1 MNKFFRNVVG
11 FALKNKV
18 FVFFITVVAII
29 AGAFS
34 YINTPIEAF
43 PDVMSTRVI
52 IITQWSGR
60 SAEEVEKFVTIPIEI
75 EMNSVPKK
83 TSLRSISLFGLSVIT
98 IMFEDDMEDFR
109 ARQEVANR
117 LQGINLPDGADPEI
131 EPPYG
136 PTGEIFRYTLK
147 SKTRSVRELKTI
159 QDWVIERQ
167 IKAVPG
173 IADVVSFG
181 GQVKTYEVSVDPGQ
195 LAKYNMTALDV
206 YTAISKSNVNVGG
219 DVITKNN
226 QAYVVRGIGLLNDI
240 HEIENVIIDSRNN
253 TPILVKNVARVVESS
268 LPKLGFI
275 GRDSTDD
282 LVEGIIVMR
291 KGENPSEV
299 LAALRDKV
307 SELNDV
313 ILPADVK
320 IDTFYDRGT
329 LINYTTHTVLHNLLE
344 GIFLVTV
351 IVFVFML
358 DWRTTVIV
366 SIIIPLA
373 LLFAFFC
380 MKMKG
385 MTANLLSL
393 GAVDFGI
400 IIDGAVVMVEGL
412 FVALDELAHKYGPER
427 FNKLSKLGMIKR
439 IGGEKAKA
447 VFFSKMIIITALLP
461 IFSFQKVEGKMFSP
475 LAWTLGFALLGALIF
490 TLTLVPVLISILL
503 NTNVKEK
510 HNVFV
515 EFIQKK
521 IFAGFSFTFKNGKT
535 SLAVA
540 TAIMIFGLV
549 SFNFLGTEFL
559 PHLNEGAIYIRANMP
574 LSTSLDQSVEMTKKL
589 RKIMVSYPEI
599 RGVMSQTGRPN
610 DGTDPTS
617 FFNIEFHVDLKPKE
631 EWTRNITKD
640 QLIDSMQARFA
651 EFQGISFNFSQPIM
665 DNVEEAVSGVKG
677 SLAVK
682 IYGTDLFQLEELA
695 DSAQHILEHV
705 QGVEDLGVVKLI
717 GQPELR
723 VELNQEKMGVYG
735 VATADAQAVIEMAI
749 GGKGATQIY
758 EGERKFDIRV
768 RYSPEYRED
777 ESAIGMLMVPT
788 LTGTKV
794 PLKEIARIHTVTG
807 PAFVYREGNKR
818 FCAVKFSVR
827 GRDLGSTIAEAQ
839 KKVGEKIKLGK
850 GMSMEWKG
858 EFENQVR
865 AQKRLGQVVPISLT
879 VIFILLFIT
888 FGSFQDAGL
897 VILKVPFALIGGIW
911 MLLLTSTN
919 FSISAGVGFIALF
932 GVCVQNGVLLISGFH
947 EYMQM
952 GYSLVDSIESTVRTR
967 IRPVVMTAMM
977 AAIGLLPAAIS
988 TGIGSETQRPL
999 ARVMIGGLVT
1009 DTIFTLLIFPI
1020 ILELVYARK
1029 LHKEQQGHQARLN
1042 AKSAQQ

>member
-1 MNKFFRNVVG
+1 MNRFFRNVVG
-11 FALKNKV
+11 FALKNKL
-18 FVFFITVVAII
+18 FVFFITILAVV

-34 YINTPIEAF
+34 YLNTPIEAF

-52 IITQWSGR
+52 IITQWPGR

-98 IMFEDDMEDFR
+98 LMFEDDMEDFR

-117 LQGINLPDGADPEI
+117 LAGINVPEGADPEI

-136 PTGEIFRYTLK
+136 PTGEIYRYTLK

-167 IKAVPG
+167 IKSVAG

-181 GQVKTYEVSVDPGQ
+181 GQVKTYEISVDPGQ
-195 LAKYNMTALDV
+195 LAKYNMSALDV
-206 YTAISKSNVNVGG
+206 FTAISKSNVNVGG
-219 DVITKNN
+219 DVVTKNN
-226 QAYVVRGIGLLNDI
+226 EAYVVRGIGLLNDI
-240 HEIENVIIDSRNN
+240 HEIENVIIDNRSN
-253 TPILVKNVARVVESS
+253 TPILVKNVAHVSESN
-268 LPKLGFI
+268 LPTLGFI
-275 GRDSTDD
+275 GRDTTDN

-291 KGENPSEV
+291 KAENPSTV
-299 LAALRDKV
+299 LADLREKIA
-307 SELNDV
+307 ELNDQV
-313 ILPADVK
+313 LPADVK
-320 IDTFYDRGT
+320 IETFYDRGT

-412 FVALDELAHKYGPER
+412 FVALDELSHKYGIEP
-427 FNKLSKLGMIKR
+427 FNKLSKLGLIKR

-475 LAWTLGFALLGALIF
+475 LAYTLGFALLGALIF

-503 NTNVKEK
+503 KTNVREK
-510 HNVFV
+510 HNWFV
-515 EFIQKK
+515 DFIQNK
-521 IFAGFSFTFKNGKT
+521 IFAGFNFTFKYNRG
-535 SLAVA
+535 SLVIAFI
-540 TAIMIFGLV
+540 IMIMGVF
-549 SFNFLGTEFL
+549 SFRFLGTEFL

-574 LSTSLDQSVEMTKKL
+574 LSTSLEESVKMTQRL
-589 RKIMVSYPEI
+589 RKIMLSFPEI
-599 RGVMSQTGRPN
+599 NGVMSQTGRPN

-631 EWTRNITKD
+631 EWKRDISKD
-640 QLIDSMQARFA
+640 QLIDEMQAKFA
-651 EFQGISFNFSQPIM
+651 QFQGISFNFSQPIM

-682 IYGTDLFQLEELA
+682 IYGTDLFQLEHLA
-695 DSAQHILEHV
+695 DSVQHILAPIK
-705 QGVEDLGVVKLI
+705 GIEDLGVVQLI

-723 VELNQEKMGVYG
+723 IELDQEKMGIFG

-749 GGKGATQIY
+749 GGKAATQLY

-768 RYSPEYRED
+768 RYGPEYRGNE
-777 ESAIGMLMVPT
+777 EAIGMLMVPT

-794 PLKEIARIHTVTG
+794 PLKEIALIHTVTG
-807 PAFVYREGNKR
+807 PAFVYREANKR

-839 KKVGEKIKLGK
+839 QKVGSKIKLSK

-865 AQKRLGQVVPISLT
+865 AQNRLAQVVPISLV

-911 MLLLTSTN
+911 MLLLTDTN

-947 EYMQM
+947 EYMHE
-952 GYSLVDSIESTVRTR
+952 GHSLVDSIKNTVRTR

-999 ARVMIGGLVT
+999 ARVMIGGLMT
-1009 DTIFTLLIFPI
+1009 DTVFTLLIFPI
-1020 ILELVYARK
+1020 ILELIYVRK
-1029 LHKEQQGHQARLN
+1029 LRHEDEKFKARTAMN
-1042 AKSAQQ
+1042 GGE

>member
-18 FVFFITVVAII
+18 FVFFITIVAVI

-52 IITQWSGR
+52 VITQWPGR

-98 IMFEDDMEDFR
+98 IMFEDDMEDFT

-117 LQGINLPDGADPEI
+117 LQGINLPEGADPEI

-136 PTGEIFRYTLK
+136 PTGEIYRYTIK

-167 IKAVPG
+167 IKSVPG

-181 GQVKTYEVSVDPGQ
+181 GQVKTYEISVDPGQ

-206 YTAISKSNVNVGG
+206 FTAISKSNVNVGG

-226 QAYVVRGIGLLNDI
+226 EAYVVRGIGLLNDV

-253 TPILVKNVARVVESS
+253 TPILVKNVAKVIESN
-268 LPKLGFI
+268 LPTLGFI
-275 GRDSTDD
+275 GRDTIDN

-291 KGENPSEV
+291 KGENPSAV
-299 LAALRDKV
+299 LAALREKV
-307 SELNDV
+307 AELNETV
-313 ILPADVK
+313 LPGDVK

-351 IVFVFML
+351 IVFIFML

-412 FVALDELAHKYGPER
+412 FVALDELATRYGPER
-427 FNKLSKLGMIKR
+427 FNKLSKLGLIKR

-461 IFSFQKVEGKMFSP
+461 IFAFQKVEGKMFSP
-475 LAWTLGFALLGALIF
+475 LAYTLGFALLGALIF

-503 NTNVKEK
+503 SKNVKEK
-510 HNVFV
+510 HNFFV
-515 EFIQKK
+515 DFIQNK
-521 IFAGFSFTFKNGKT
+521 IFAAFNFTFRFNRT
-535 SLAVA
+535 SLAIA
-540 TAIMIFGLV
+540 FAIMIFGIF
-549 SFNFLGTEFL
+549 SFKFLGTEFL

-574 LSTSLDQSVEMTKKL
+574 LSTSLDQSVIMTKRL
-589 RKIMVSYPEI
+589 RKIMLSFPEI
-599 RGVMSQTGRPN
+599 NGVMSQTGRPN

-631 EWTRNITKD
+631 EWKRDITKD
-640 QLIDSMQARFA
+640 QLIDSMQAKFA
-651 EFQGISFNFSQPIM
+651 EFQGVSFNFSQPIM

-682 IYGTDLFQLEELA
+682 IYGNDLFQLEGLA
-695 DSAQHILEHV
+695 DSVQHILAPIP
-705 QGVEDLGVVKLI
+705 GIEDLGVVQLI

-723 VELNQEKMGVYG
+723 IELDQEKMGIFG

-749 GGKGATQIY
+749 GGKAATQLY

-768 RYSPEYRED
+768 RYEPEYRDNEA
-777 ESAIGMLMVPT
+777 AIGMLMVPT
-788 LTGTKV
+788 LTGSKV
-794 PLKEIARIHTVTG
+794 PLKEIALIRNVTG

-827 GRDLGSTIAEAQ
+827 GRDLGGTIAEAQ
-839 KKVGEKIKLGK
+839 QRVSSKIKLDK

-865 AQKRLGQVVPISLT
+865 AQNRLTQVVPISLT

-911 MLLLTSTN
+911 MLLLTGTN

-947 EYMQM
+947 EFMHE
-952 GYSLVDSIESTVRTR
+952 GKSVVDSIRSTVKTR

-999 ARVMIGGLVT
+999 ARVMIGGLMT
-1009 DTIFTLLIFPI
+1009 DTVFTLLIFPV

-1029 LHKEQQGHQARLN
+1029 LRKEQDTHKARLEN
-1042 AKSAQQ
+1042 KQ

>member
-18 FVFFITVVAII
+18 FVFFITIVAVI

-34 YINTPIEAF
+34 YLNTPIEAF

-52 IITQWSGR
+52 IITQWPGR

-98 IMFEDDMEDFR
+98 LMFEDDMEDFR

-117 LQGINLPDGADPEI
+117 LQGINLPEGADPGI

-136 PTGEIFRYTLK
+136 PTGEIYRYTLK
-147 SKTRSVRELKTI
+147 SKIRSARDLKTI

-167 IKAVPG
+167 IKSVPG

-181 GQVKTYEVSVDPGQ
+181 GQVKTYEISVDPGQ
-195 LAKYNMTALDV
+195 LAKYNMSALDV
-206 YTAISKSNVNVGG
+206 FTAISKSNVNVGG

-226 QAYVVRGIGLLNDI
+226 EAYVVRGIGLLNDI
-240 HEIENVIIDSRNN
+240 HEIENVIIDNRSN
-253 TPILVKNVARVVESS
+253 TPILVKNVAKVRESN
-268 LPKLGFI
+268 LPTLGYI
-275 GRDSTDD
+275 GRDTTEN

-291 KGENPSEV
+291 KAENPSEV
-299 LAALRDKV
+299 LAALREKIA
-307 SELNDV
+307 ELNET

-351 IVFVFML
+351 IVFIFML

-380 MKMKG
+380 MRLKG

-412 FVALDELAHKYGPER
+412 FVALDELATHHGSEK
-427 FNKLSKLGMIKR
+427 FNKLSKLGLIKR

-475 LAWTLGFALLGALIF
+475 LAYTLGFALLGALIF

-503 NTNVKEK
+503 NKNVKEK
-510 HNVFV
+510 HNPFV
-515 EFIQKK
+515 EFIQHK
-521 IFAGFSFTFKNGKT
+521 IFSAFSFTFKNNRS
-535 SLAVA
+535 SLAIAFV
-540 TAIMIFGLV
+540 IMLFGLF
-549 SFNFLGTEFL
+549 SFKFLGTEFL

-574 LSTSLDQSVEMTKKL
+574 LSTSLEQSVQMTQRL
-589 RKIMVSYPEI
+589 RKIMLAFPEI
-599 RGVMSQTGRPN
+599 NGVMSQTGRPN

-631 EWTRNITKD
+631 EWTRNISKD
-640 QLIDSMQARFA
+640 ELIDQMQAKFA

-682 IYGTDLFQLEELA
+682 IYGTDLFQLEALA
-695 DSAQHILEHV
+695 DTVQRILAPI
-705 QGVEDLGVVKLI
+705 QGVEDLGVVQLI

-723 VELNQEKMGVYG
+723 IELNQEKMGIFG

-749 GGKGATQIY
+749 GGKAATQLY

-768 RYSPEYRED
+768 RYSPESRD
-777 ESAIGMLMVPT
+777 NESAIGMLMVPT

-794 PLKEIARIHTVTG
+794 PLKEIATIRTVTG

-839 KKVGEKIKLGK
+839 AKVKKKIKLEK

-865 AQKRLGQVVPISLT
+865 AQNRLAQVVPISLV

-888 FGSFQDAGL
+888 FGSFRDAGL

-911 MLLLTSTN
+911 ALLLTNTN

-947 EYMQM
+947 EYMHQ
-952 GYSLVDSIESTVRTR
+952 GHQLVHSIKNTVRTR

-999 ARVMIGGLVT
+999 ARVMIGGLFT
-1009 DTIFTLLIFPI
+1009 DTIFTLLIFPV
-1020 ILELVYARK
+1020 ILELVYVRK
-1029 LHKEQQGHQARLN
+1029 LRREEKANKARL
-1042 AKSAQQ
+1042 AD

>member
-11 FALKNKV
+11 FALKNKF
-18 FVFFITVVAII
+18 FVFFITIVAVVLGI
-29 AGAFS
+29 FS
-34 YINTPIEAF
+34 YLNTPIEAF
-43 PDVMSTRVI
+43 PDVMNTRVI
-52 IITQWSGR
+52 IITQWPGR

-98 IMFEDDMEDFR
+98 LMFEDDMEDFR

-117 LQGINLPDGADPEI
+117 LSGINLPEGAEPDI

-136 PTGEIFRYTLK
+136 PTGEIYRYTIK
-147 SKTRSVRELKTI
+147 SKRSVRELKTI

-167 IKAVPG
+167 IKSVPG

-181 GQVKTYEVSVDPGQ
+181 GQVKTYEIRVDPGQ
-195 LAKYNMTALDV
+195 LAKYNMSAIDV
-206 YTAISKSNVNVGG
+206 FTAISKSNVNVGG

-226 QAYVVRGIGLLNDI
+226 EAYVVRGLGLVNDI
-240 HEIENVIIDSRNN
+240 HEIENIIIDERNN
-253 TPILVKNVARVVESS
+253 TPILVKNVAAVVESS
-268 LPKLGFI
+268 LPTLGYI
-275 GRDSTDD
+275 GRDTTTN

-291 KGENPSEV
+291 KAENPSEV
-299 LAALRDKV
+299 LAAVREKIG
-307 SELNDV
+307 ELNET
-313 ILPADVK
+313 ILPSDVK

-344 GIFLVTV
+344 GILLVTV

-380 MKMKG
+380 MKLKG

-412 FVALDELAHKYGPER
+412 FVALDELSHKYGMER
-427 FNKLSKLGMIKR
+427 FNKLSKLGLIKR

-461 IFSFQKVEGKMFSP
+461 IFAFQKVEGKMFSP
-475 LAWTLGFALLGALIF
+475 LAYTLGFALLGALIF

-503 NTNVKEK
+503 RTNVREK
-510 HNVFV
+510 HNRFV
-515 EFIQKK
+515 EGIQNG
-521 IFAGFSFTFKNGKT
+521 IFKAFNFCFRFNKVSMIVAFVIMLIGVGSFK
-535 SLAVA
+535 
-540 TAIMIFGLV
+540 
-549 SFNFLGTEFL
+549 FLGTEFL
-559 PHLNEGAIYIRANMP
+559 PHLNEGAIYIRATMP
-574 LSTSLDQSVEMTKKL
+574 LSTSLEQSVVMTERL
-589 RKIMVSYPEI
+589 RKLMLQFPEI
-599 RGVMSQTGRPN
+599 NGVMSQTGRPN

-617 FFNIEFHVDLKPKE
+617 FFNIEFHVDLKPQE
-631 EWTRNITKD
+631 EWTRKISKD
-640 QLIDSMQARFA
+640 ELIDEMQAKFA
-651 EFQGISFNFSQPIM
+651 QFQGIAFNFSQPIM

-682 IYGTDLFQLEELA
+682 IYGTDLFQLEALG
-695 DSAQHILEHV
+695 DSAEHILSKI
-705 QGVEDLGVVKLI
+705 QGIEDLGVVKLI

-723 VELNQEKMGVYG
+723 IELNQEKMGIFG
-735 VATADAQAVIEMAI
+735 VSTADAQSVIEMAI
-749 GGKGATQIY
+749 GGKAATQLY

-768 RYSPEYRED
+768 RYAPEFRSNE
-777 ESAIGMLMVPT
+777 EEIGMLMVPT

-794 PLKEIARIHTVTG
+794 PLKEIAKIHTVTG

-827 GRDLGSTIAEAQ
+827 GRDLGGTVAEAQ
-839 KKVGEKIKLGK
+839 QKVDEKIKLSK

-865 AQKRLGQVVPISLT
+865 AQNRLAQVVPISL
-879 VIFILLFIT
+879 VIIFILLFIT

-911 MLLLTSTN
+911 MLMLTSTN

-947 EYMQM
+947 EYMHM
-952 GYSLVDSIESTVRTR
+952 GYELSESIQNTVRTR

-999 ARVMIGGLVT
+999 ARVMIGGLMT
-1009 DTIFTLLIFPI
+1009 DTVFTLLIFPI
-1020 ILELVYARK
+1020 IVELVYARK
-1029 LHKEQQGHQARLN
+1029 LRKESDNHALRTEN
-1042 AKSAQQ
+1042 KVH

>member
-18 FVFFITVVAII
+18 FVFFITIVAVI

-52 IITQWSGR
+52 VITQWPGR

-98 IMFEDDMEDFR
+98 IMFEDDMEDFT

-117 LQGINLPDGADPEI
+117 LQGINLPEGADPEI

-136 PTGEIFRYTLK
+136 PTGEIYRYTIK

-167 IKAVPG
+167 IKSVPG

-181 GQVKTYEVSVDPGQ
+181 GQVKTYEISVDPGQ
-195 LAKYNMTALDV
+195 LSKYNMTALDV
-206 YTAISKSNVNVGG
+206 FTAISKSNVNVGG

-226 QAYVVRGIGLLNDI
+226 EAYVVRGIGLLNDI

-253 TPILVKNVARVVESS
+253 TPILVKNVAKVVESN
-268 LPKLGFI
+268 LPTLGFI
-275 GRDSTDD
+275 GRDTIDN

-291 KGENPSEV
+291 KGENPSAV
-299 LAALRDKV
+299 LTALREKV
-307 SELNDV
+307 AELNETV
-313 ILPADVK
+313 LPGDVK

-351 IVFVFML
+351 IVFIFML

-412 FVALDELAHKYGPER
+412 FVALDELATRYGPER
-427 FNKLSKLGMIKR
+427 FNKLSKLGLIKR

-461 IFSFQKVEGKMFSP
+461 IFAFQKVEGKMFSP
-475 LAWTLGFALLGALIF
+475 LAYTLGFALLGALIF

-503 NTNVKEK
+503 SKNVKEK
-510 HNVFV
+510 HNFFV
-515 EFIQKK
+515 DFIQNK
-521 IFAGFSFTFKNGKT
+521 IFAAFNFTFRFNRT

-540 TAIMIFGLV
+540 FVIMIFGIF
-549 SFNFLGTEFL
+549 SFKFLGTEFL

-574 LSTSLDQSVEMTKKL
+574 LSTSLDQSVIMTKRL
-589 RKIMVSYPEI
+589 RKIMLSFPEI
-599 RGVMSQTGRPN
+599 NGVMSQTGRPN

-631 EWTRNITKD
+631 EWKRDITKD
-640 QLIDSMQARFA
+640 QLIDSMQAKFA

-682 IYGTDLFQLEELA
+682 IYGNDLFQLEGLA
-695 DSAQHILEHV
+695 DSVQHILAPI
-705 QGVEDLGVVKLI
+705 QGIEDLGVVKLI

-723 VELNQEKMGVYG
+723 IELDQEKMGIFG
-735 VATADAQAVIEMAI
+735 VSTADAQAVIEMAI
-749 GGKGATQIY
+749 GGKAATQLY

-768 RYSPEYRED
+768 RYEPEYRDNEA
-777 ESAIGMLMVPT
+777 AIGMLMVPT
-788 LTGTKV
+788 LTGSKV
-794 PLKEIARIHTVTG
+794 PLKEIALIRNVTG

-827 GRDLGSTIAEAQ
+827 GRDLGGTIAEAQ
-839 KKVGEKIKLGK
+839 QRVSSKIKLDK

-865 AQKRLGQVVPISLT
+865 AQSRLTQVVPISLT

-911 MLLLTSTN
+911 MLLLTGTN

-947 EYMQM
+947 EFMHE
-952 GYSLVDSIESTVRTR
+952 GNSVVDSIRSTVKTR

-999 ARVMIGGLVT
+999 ARVMIGGLMT
-1009 DTIFTLLIFPI
+1009 DTVFTLLIFPV

-1029 LHKEQQGHQARLN
+1029 LRKEQDTHKARLEN
-1042 AKSAQQ
+1042 KQ

>member
-1 MNKFFRNVVG
+1 M
-11 FALKNKV
+11 
-18 FVFFITVVAII
+18 
-29 AGAFS
+29 
-34 YINTPIEAF
+34 
-43 PDVMSTRVI
+43 
-52 IITQWSGR
+52 
-60 SAEEVEKFVTIPIEI
+60 
-75 EMNSVPKK
+75 
-83 TSLRSISLFGLSVIT
+83 
-98 IMFEDDMEDFR
+98 
-109 ARQEVANR
+109 
-117 LQGINLPDGADPEI
+117 
-131 EPPYG
+131 
-136 PTGEIFRYTLK
+136 
-147 SKTRSVRELKTI
+147 
-159 QDWVIERQ
+159 
-167 IKAVPG
+167 
-173 IADVVSFG
+173 VSFG
-181 GQVKTYEVSVDPGQ
+181 GQVKTYEISVDPGQ

-206 YTAISKSNVNVGG
+206 FTAISKSNVNVGG

-226 QAYVVRGIGLLNDI
+226 EAYVVRGIGLLNDV

-253 TPILVKNVARVVESS
+253 TPILVKNVAKVIESN
-268 LPKLGFI
+268 LPTLGFI
-275 GRDSTDD
+275 GRDTIDN

-291 KGENPSEV
+291 KGENPSAV
-299 LAALRDKV
+299 LAALREKV
-307 SELNDV
+307 AELNETV
-313 ILPADVK
+313 LPGDVK

-351 IVFVFML
+351 IVFIFML

-412 FVALDELAHKYGPER
+412 FVALDELATRYGPER
-427 FNKLSKLGMIKR
+427 FNKLSKLGLIKR

-461 IFSFQKVEGKMFSP
+461 IFAFQKVEGKMFSP
-475 LAWTLGFALLGALIF
+475 LAYTLGFALLGALIF

-503 NTNVKEK
+503 SKNVKEK
-510 HNVFV
+510 HNFFV
-515 EFIQKK
+515 DFIQNK
-521 IFAGFSFTFKNGKT
+521 IFAAFNFTFRFNRT
-535 SLAVA
+535 SLAIA
-540 TAIMIFGLV
+540 FAIMIFGIF
-549 SFNFLGTEFL
+549 SFKFLGTEFL

-574 LSTSLDQSVEMTKKL
+574 LSTSLDQSVIMTKRL
-589 RKIMVSYPEI
+589 RKIMLSFPEI
-599 RGVMSQTGRPN
+599 NGVMSQTGRPN

-631 EWTRNITKD
+631 EWKRDITKD
-640 QLIDSMQARFA
+640 QLIDSMQAKFA
-651 EFQGISFNFSQPIM
+651 EFQGVSFNFSQPIM

-682 IYGTDLFQLEELA
+682 IYGNDLFQLEGLA
-695 DSAQHILEHV
+695 DSVQHILAPIP
-705 QGVEDLGVVKLI
+705 GIEDLGVVQLI

-723 VELNQEKMGVYG
+723 IELDQEKMGIFG

-749 GGKGATQIY
+749 GGKAATQLY

-768 RYSPEYRED
+768 RYEPEYRDNEA
-777 ESAIGMLMVPT
+777 AIGMLMVPT
-788 LTGTKV
+788 LTGSKV
-794 PLKEIARIHTVTG
+794 PLKEIALIRNVTG

-827 GRDLGSTIAEAQ
+827 GRDLGGTIAEAQ
-839 KKVGEKIKLGK
+839 QRVSSKIKLDK

-865 AQKRLGQVVPISLT
+865 AQNRLTQVVPISLT

-911 MLLLTSTN
+911 MLLLTGTN

-947 EYMQM
+947 EFMHE
-952 GYSLVDSIESTVRTR
+952 GKSVVDSIRSTVKTR

-999 ARVMIGGLVT
+999 ARVMIGGLMT
-1009 DTIFTLLIFPI
+1009 DTVFTLLIFPV

-1029 LHKEQQGHQARLN
+1029 LRKEQDTHKARLEN
-1042 AKSAQQ
+1042 KQ

>member
-1 MNKFFRNVVG
+1 MNRFFRNVVG

-18 FVFFITVVAII
+18 FVFFITIVSVI

-52 IITQWSGR
+52 IITQWPGR

-98 IMFEDDMEDFR
+98 LMFEDDMEDFR

-117 LQGINLPDGADPEI
+117 LQGISIPEGADPEI

-136 PTGEIFRYTLK
+136 PTGEIYRYTIK
-147 SKTRSVRELKTI
+147 SKNRTVRELKTI

-167 IKAVPG
+167 IKSVPG

-181 GQVKTYEVSVDPGQ
+181 GQVKTYEISVDPGQ

-206 YTAISKSNVNVGG
+206 FTAISKSNVNVGG

-226 QAYVVRGIGLLNDI
+226 EAYVVRGIGLLNDI
-240 HEIENVIIDSRNN
+240 HEIENVIIDDRSN
-253 TPILVKNVARVVESS
+253 TPILVKNVARVVESN
-268 LPKLGFI
+268 LPTLGYI
-275 GRDSTDD
+275 GRDTTDN

-291 KGENPSEV
+291 KAENPSEV
-299 LAALRDKV
+299 LAALREKIG
-307 SELNDV
+307 ELNET

-351 IVFVFML
+351 IVFIFML

-412 FVALDELAHKYGPER
+412 FVALDEMAEHYGPER
-427 FNKLSKLGMIKR
+427 FNKLSKLGIIKR

-475 LAWTLGFALLGALIF
+475 LAYTLGFALLGALIF

-503 NTNVKEK
+503 NKNVKEK
-510 HNVFV
+510 RNVFV

-521 IFAGFSFTFKNGKT
+521 IFAAFNFTFKYNRS
-535 SLAVA
+535 SLAIAFV
-540 TAIMIFGLV
+540 IMMLGIF
-549 SFNFLGTEFL
+549 SFKFLGTEFL

-574 LSTSLDQSVEMTKKL
+574 LSTSLDQSVEMTKRL
-589 RKIMVSYPEI
+589 RKIMLTFPEI
-599 RGVMSQTGRPN
+599 NGVMSQTGRPN

-631 EWTRNITKD
+631 EWTRNISKD
-640 QLIDSMQARFA
+640 ELIDQMQAKFA

-682 IYGTDLFQLEELA
+682 IYGTDLFQLEGLA
-695 DSAQHILEHV
+695 DSVQKILAPI
-705 QGVEDLGVVKLI
+705 QGIEDLGVVQLI

-723 VELNQEKMGVYG
+723 IELDQEKMGIFG
-735 VATADAQAVIEMAI
+735 VSTADAQAVIEMAI
-749 GGKGATQIY
+749 GGKAATQLY

-768 RYSPEYRED
+768 RYSPEFRDNET
-777 ESAIGMLMVPT
+777 SIGMLMVPT

-794 PLKEIARIHTVTG
+794 PLKEIAVIRDVTG
-807 PAFVYREGNKR
+807 PAFVYREANKR

-827 GRDLGSTIAEAQ
+827 GRDLGGTIAEAQ
-839 KKVGEKIKLGK
+839 QKVSSKIKLEK

-865 AQKRLGQVVPISLT
+865 AQSRLAQVVPISLV

-911 MLLLTSTN
+911 MLLLTGTN

-947 EYMQM
+947 EYMHM
-952 GYSLVDSIESTVRTR
+952 GHSLVDSIKSTVRTR

-977 AAIGLLPAAIS
+977 AAIGLLPAAVS

-999 ARVMIGGLVT
+999 ARVMIGGLMT
-1009 DTIFTLLIFPI
+1009 DTIFTLLIFPV
-1020 ILELVYARK
+1020 ILELVYIRK
-1029 LHKEQQGHQARLN
+1029 LRKEQDSHKARLE
-1042 AKSAQQ
+1042 SH

>member
-11 FALKNKV
+11 FALKNK
-18 FVFFITVVAII
+18 FFIFFITIVAVALGTI
-29 AGAFS
+29 S
-34 YINTPIEAF
+34 YLNTPIEAF

-52 IITQWSGR
+52 IITQWPGR

-98 IMFEDDMEDFR
+98 LMFEDDMEDFR

-117 LQGINLPDGADPEI
+117 LQGINLPDGADPDI

-136 PTGEIFRYTLK
+136 PTGEIFRYTIK
-147 SKTRSVRELKTI
+147 SKRSVRDLKTI

-195 LAKYNMTALDV
+195 LAKYNMSALDV
-206 YTAISKSNVNVGG
+206 FTAISKSNVNVGG

-226 QAYVVRGIGLLNDI
+226 EAYVVRGMGLVNDI
-240 HEIENVIIDSRNN
+240 HEIENIIVDDRSN
-253 TPILVKNVARVVESS
+253 TPILIKNVAQVKESS
-268 LPKLGFI
+268 LPTLGFI
-275 GRDSTDD
+275 GRDTTDN

-291 KGENPSEV
+291 KAENPSQV
-299 LAALRDKV
+299 LTDLHNKIA
-307 SELNDV
+307 ELNET
-313 ILPADVK
+313 ILPSDVK
-320 IDTFYDRGT
+320 IEPFYDRGT

-380 MKMKG
+380 MKLKG

-412 FVALDELAHKYGPER
+412 FVALDELSHKYGMER
-427 FNKLSKLGMIKR
+427 FNKLSKLGLIKR

-447 VFFSKMIIITALLP
+447 VFFSKLIIITALLP

-503 NTNVKEK
+503 RKNVKEK
-510 HNVFV
+510 HNRFV
-515 EFIQKK
+515 EYIQDKV
-521 IFAGFSFTFKNGKT
+521 FAAFNFCFRFNKA
-535 SLAVA
+535 SLIVA
-540 TAIMIFGLV
+540 FVVMVIGV
-549 SFNFLGTEFL
+549 GSFNLLGTEFL
-559 PHLNEGAIYIRANMP
+559 PHLNEGAIYIRATMP
-574 LSTSLDQSVEMTKKL
+574 LSTSLEQSVEMTKRL
-589 RKIMVSYPEI
+589 RRVMLKFPEI
-599 RGVMSQTGRPN
+599 NGVMSQTGRPN

-631 EWTRNITKD
+631 EWTRNISKD
-640 QLIDSMQARFA
+640 ELIDQMQKEFA
-651 EFQGISFNFSQPIM
+651 QFQGISFNFSQPIM

-682 IYGTDLFQLEELA
+682 IYGTDLFQLETLG
-695 DSAQHILEHV
+695 DSVEHILSKI
-705 QGVEDLGVVKLI
+705 QGIEDLGVVKLI

-723 VELNQEKMGVYG
+723 IELDQEKMGIFG
-735 VATADAQAVIEMAI
+735 VSTSDAQSVIEMAI
-749 GGKGATQIY
+749 GGKAASQLY
-758 EGERKFDIRV
+758 EGERKFGIRV
-768 RYSPEYRED
+768 RYAPGFRNNEE
-777 ESAIGMLMVPT
+777 AIGMLMVPT

-794 PLKEIARIHTVTG
+794 PLKEISKIYTVTG

-827 GRDLGSTIAEAQ
+827 GRDLGSTVAEAQ
-839 KKVGEKIKLGK
+839 QKVDAQVKLGK

-865 AQKRLGQVVPISLT
+865 AQNRLAQVVPLSL
-879 VIFILLFIT
+879 VIIFILLFIT

-911 MLLLTSTN
+911 MLLATGTN

-947 EYMQM
+947 EYMHQ
-952 GYSLVDSIESTVRTR
+952 GFSLADSISNTVRTR

-999 ARVMIGGLVT
+999 ARVMIGGLFT
-1009 DTIFTLLIFPI
+1009 DTIFTLLVFPV
-1020 ILELVYARK
+1020 ILDLVYRRK
-1029 LHKEQQGHQARLN
+1029 LRRESQRYAARQN
-1042 AKSAQQ
+1042 AGS

>member
-18 FVFFITVVAII
+18 FVFFITIVAVI

-98 IMFEDDMEDFR
+98 IMFEDEMEDFR

-195 LAKYNMTALDV
+195 LAKYDMTALDV

-268 LPKLGFI
+268 LPRLGYI

-503 NTNVKEK
+503 DTDVREK

-515 EFIQKK
+515 EFIQKR

-705 QGVEDLGVVKLI
+705 QGVEDLGIVKLI

-777 ESAIGMLMVPT
+777 EQAIGMLMVPT

-839 KKVGEKIKLGK
+839 KKVGDKIKLGK

-911 MLLLTSTN
+911 MLLLTGTN

-947 EYMQM
+947 EYMHM

-1029 LHKEQQGHQARLN
+1029 LHREQKGHQARMN
-1042 AKSAQQ
+1042 AKRA

>member
-18 FVFFITVVAII
+18 FVFFITIVAVI

-98 IMFEDDMEDFR
+98 IMFEDEMEDFR

-195 LAKYNMTALDV
+195 LAKYDMTALDV

-268 LPKLGFI
+268 LPRLGYI

-503 NTNVKEK
+503 DTDVREK

-515 EFIQKK
+515 EFIQKR

-777 ESAIGMLMVPT
+777 EQAIGMLMVPT

-839 KKVGEKIKLGK
+839 KKVGDKIKLGK

-911 MLLLTSTN
+911 MLLLTGTN

-947 EYMQM
+947 EYMHM

-1029 LHKEQQGHQARLN
+1029 LHREQKGHQARMN
-1042 AKSAQQ
+1042 AKRA

>member
-18 FVFFITVVAII
+18 FVFFITIVAVI

-52 IITQWSGR
+52 IITQWPGR

-98 IMFEDDMEDFR
+98 LMFEDDMEDFR

-117 LQGINLPDGADPEI
+117 LQGISLPEGANPGI

-136 PTGEIFRYTLK
+136 PTGEIYRYTIK
-147 SKTRSVRELKTI
+147 SKNRTVRELKTI

-167 IKAVPG
+167 IKSVPG

-181 GQVKTYEVSVDPGQ
+181 GQVKTYEISVDPGQ
-195 LAKYNMTALDV
+195 LAKYNMSALDV

-226 QAYVVRGIGLLNDI
+226 EAYVVRGIGLLNDI
-240 HEIENVIIDSRNN
+240 HEIENVIIDNRSN
-253 TPILVKNVARVVESS
+253 TPILVKNVAHVMESN
-268 LPKLGFI
+268 LPTLGFI
-275 GRDSTDD
+275 GRDTTDN

-291 KGENPSEV
+291 KAENPSEV
-299 LAALRDKV
+299 LAALREKIG
-307 SELNDV
+307 ELNET

-351 IVFVFML
+351 IVFIFML

-412 FVALDELAHKYGPER
+412 FVALDELAIRYGPER
-427 FNKLSKLGMIKR
+427 FNKLSKLGLIKR

-475 LAWTLGFALLGALIF
+475 LAYTLGFALLGALIF

-503 NTNVKEK
+503 NKNVKEK
-510 HNVFV
+510 HNFFV

-521 IFAGFSFTFKNGKT
+521 IFAGFNFAFRNNRSSLIIAFVIMMLGIFSFK
-535 SLAVA
+535 
-540 TAIMIFGLV
+540 
-549 SFNFLGTEFL
+549 FLGTEFL

-574 LSTSLDQSVEMTKKL
+574 LSTSLDQSVQMTKRL
-589 RKIMVSYPEI
+589 RKIMLTFPEI
-599 RGVMSQTGRPN
+599 NGVMSQTGRPN

-640 QLIDSMQARFA
+640 ELIDQMQAKFA

-682 IYGTDLFQLEELA
+682 IYGTDLFQLEGLA
-695 DSAQHILEHV
+695 DSVQKILAPI
-705 QGVEDLGVVKLI
+705 QGIEDLGVVQLI

-723 VELNQEKMGVYG
+723 IELDQEKMGIFG

-749 GGKGATQIY
+749 GGKAATQLY
-758 EGERKFDIRV
+758 EGERKFDIRI
-768 RYSPEYRED
+768 RYSPEFRDNETG
-777 ESAIGMLMVPT
+777 IGMLMVPT

-794 PLKEIARIHTVTG
+794 PLKEIAVIRTVTG
-807 PAFVYREGNKR
+807 PAFVYREANKR

-839 KKVGEKIKLGK
+839 QKVGSRIKLEK

-865 AQKRLGQVVPISLT
+865 AQSRLAQVVPISLV

-911 MLLLTSTN
+911 MLLLTGTN

-947 EYMQM
+947 EYMHM
-952 GYSLVDSIESTVRTR
+952 GQSVVESIRNTVRTR

-977 AAIGLLPAAIS
+977 AAIGLLPAAVS

-999 ARVMIGGLVT
+999 ARVMIGGLMT
-1009 DTIFTLLIFPI
+1009 DTVFTLLIFPI

-1029 LHKEQQGHQARLN
+1029 LRKEQDTHKARLET
-1042 AKSAQQ
+1042 K